1 LIEDAGVIAG
11 DEQLDL
17 VAYVPYK
24 NAAHDLL
31 KSAIE
36 EKYKSMVQMRGRLC
50 SFIVRITFLP
60 QWMAMKAL

>member
-1 LIEDAGVIAG
+1 MIEDAGVIAG
-11 DEQLDL
+11 DEELDL
-17 VAYVPYK
+17 AYVLYK

-60 QWMAMKAL
+60 QWMAMKVL